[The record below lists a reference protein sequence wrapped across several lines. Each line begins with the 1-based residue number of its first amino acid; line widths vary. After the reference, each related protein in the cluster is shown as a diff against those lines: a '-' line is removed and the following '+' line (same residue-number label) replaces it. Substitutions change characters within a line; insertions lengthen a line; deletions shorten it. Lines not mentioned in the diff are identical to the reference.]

1 MDEYIRVGKT
11 RKTHGIKGGVKLE
24 VEDRFLEDV
33 LKVDVAFLKIQGKY
47 LPFFIE
53 GFDYTNKLIIY
64 FEEIETPEAAVP
76 LTSKDFFIR
85 KKDIS
90 EQSTIAFQDSNLQ
103 YGKLLGFEI
112 YDQSL
117 GRIGEIEKIMEFP
130 QQEMA
135 QLTYDAREVLIP
147 LNDQLILEIDEKTKK
162 VKMQLPEGL
171 LHL

>member
-33 LKVDVAFLKIQGKY
+33 LKVDVAFLKIQGKH

-85 KKDIS
+85 KKDIN